1 MKRLLAAWAGLK
13 ARAFPPG
20 AITFHLGA
28 WSRGELSEVEG
39 VAARALLAEL
49 GFERLFVLHGSAVQ
63 VQTETVVVV
72 GSRGVGKSTAC
83 RALVRREGAVLV
95 EDGLILA
102 GEAGGRWTLVET
114 GTLGVLRRAA
124 LLAAG
129 PRRFLPSL
137 GGLSPRAAGRRRG
150 RGLPRF
156 HRALEALA
164 FQGGVLFSQRRKEPI
179 VRRLLPIDR
188 VVVAEHPE
196 STSLSWE
203 TDGRTM
209 SAVVDIGT
217 RIPAG
222 TTVRRPAM
230 AGSRPDVLLRLEGA
244 LRR

>member
-1 MKRLLAAWAGLK
+1 M
-13 ARAFPPG
+13 
-20 AITFHLGA
+20 
-28 WSRGELSEVEG
+28 
-39 VAARALLAEL
+39 AEQ
-49 GFERLFVLHGSAVQ
+49 GFERLFVLHGSAIQ
-63 VQTETVVVV
+63 LGKETVVVV

-102 GEAGGRWTLVET
+102 GEADGRWTLVET

-129 PRRFLPSL
+129 PRRLLPSP
-137 GGLSPRAAGRRRG
+137 GGLAPRAAGRGSG

-156 HRALEALA
+156 HRALEGLA

-188 VVVAEHPE
+188 VVVAECE
-196 STSLSWE
+196 QSASGSWE

-209 SAVVDIGT
+209 SPVADLGA
-217 RIPAG
+217 RIPPG

-230 AGSRPDVLLRLEGA
+230 TGSRPDVLLRLEDA